1 MLQNGQTTLDG
12 SGPAQKTGADVR
24 DVEDGDP
31 EQQVEESETHVNGH
45 GPSDFLSAFP
55 QINGNGNADFQDYQA
70 NGESHT
76 DEPKDVEMD

>member
-12 SGPAQKTGADVR
+12 SGPAPKTGVDVR
-24 DVEDGDP
+24 DVEGGDP
-31 EQQVEESETHVNGH
+31 EQQAEESETHVNGH
-45 GPSDFLSAFP
+45 GPSDSPSASP
-55 QINGNGNADFQDYQA
+55 RINGNGNAAFQHYQP

>member
-12 SGPAQKTGADVR
+12 SGPAPKTAADVR
-24 DVEDGDP
+24 DAEDGDP
-31 EQQVEESETHVNGH
+31 EQQAEESEIYMNGH
-45 GPSDFLSAFP
+45 GPSHSPSTSP
-55 QINGNGNADFQDYQA
+55 QINGNSNAGFQHYQP